1 MYYVSDPARLDDACR
16 RLCLAMTTAGDGAV
30 LRVKRKRADDP
41 VDAFL
46 FQFHT
51 QTHLAKRRGAQPEYL
66 HHQPG
71 HGMFRRRE
79 TVDVDEQMAKDAQV
93 IEAEWDSFSKRMK
106 LKRKHE
112 QDTETTSV
120 RRKHQPSLLQ
130 EEDKARDMNCFS
142 DMLSEYL
149 RLNHVSLESSDINAE
164 AANEYVFDIYYQDT
178 TPMTA
183 RRHRD
188 AKNVNCVP
196 TVGRARTKS
205 NKPHSSVPISGKG
218 YDTGPS
224 TTTAPGFEHLQDPEE
239 DVDWTQ
245 EASFYP
251 VHLRTTM
258 DKNGHTVVTAV
269 PIGAQGLAENDLML
283 EEIESGAGLC
293 DDDEDSNDEDYYR
306 NDYPD
311 QDEWEAD
318 SDAEW

>member
-1 MYYVSDPARLDDACR
+1 
-16 RLCLAMTTAGDGAV
+16 MTTAGDGAV

-130 EEDKARDMNCFS
+130 EEDKARDINCFS

-178 TPMTA
+178 TPMTCLLYTSPSP
-183 RRHRD
+183 RD
-188 AKNVNCVP
+188 
-196 TVGRARTKS
+196 
-205 NKPHSSVPISGKG
+205 
-218 YDTGPS
+218 
-224 TTTAPGFEHLQDPEE
+224 
-239 DVDWTQ
+239 
-245 EASFYP
+245 
-251 VHLRTTM
+251 
-258 DKNGHTVVTAV
+258 
-269 PIGAQGLAENDLML
+269 
-283 EEIESGAGLC
+283 
-293 DDDEDSNDEDYYR
+293 
-306 NDYPD
+306 
-311 QDEWEAD
+311 
-318 SDAEW
+318 